1 MNLLHE
7 EDLGD
12 DLGDGD
18 VGGDDGGDHD
28 DDYKDNMIFLELNL
42 HTIRWAREA
51 YNLGIRYIGGCCGF
65 EPYHIRWIFW
75 DNGMAKAMVMAMAM
89 AMAMAIAIAIA
100 IVMAMATR
108 AIAEELS
115 KERGRLPEGS
125 DKSDYDLAHMKRICE
140 SYSGKQVN

>member
-1 MNLLHE
+1 
-7 EDLGD
+7 
-12 DLGDGD
+12 
-18 VGGDDGGDHD
+18 
-28 DDYKDNMIFLELNL
+28 MIFLQLIL
-42 HTIRWAREA
+42 HAKRWAREA
-51 YNLGIRYIGGCCGF
+51 YNLGIRYVGGCCGF

-89 AMAMAIAIAIA
+89 AVAMAIAKI
-100 IVMAMATR
+100 MAMATR